1 MLKIIAGK
9 YKGLKLSLVPSIK
22 TKPTSHLI
30 RKVLFDTIGN
40 LHDMKKVLDL
50 FSGSGACAFE
60 ALSRDAQSIYLVDNL
75 WIAYQTMKKNKK
87 KLNLTNM
94 QAQLFYGN
102 AFKILCRFIE
112 QKLIFD
118 LIILDP
124 PYEKYSYITL
134 FKNLDI
140 ITTLK
145 SWVVYETFHRNLL
158 PQNIYSFSLIK
169 NKKYGSKKLYF
180 YQKIYV

>member
-9 YKGLKLSLVPSIK
+9 YKGFKLSLVPSIK

-30 RKVLFDTIGN
+30 RKVLFDTIGD
-40 LHDMKKVLDL
+40 LHHMTRVLDL

-60 ALSRDAQSIYLVDNL
+60 ALSRYAQSVYLVDNL
-75 WIAYQTMKKNKK
+75 WVAYQTMKKNKQ
-87 KLNLTNM
+87 KLNLTDT
-94 QAQLFYGN
+94 QAHLFYGN
-102 AFKILCRFIE
+102 AFKILWFFIE

-118 LIILDP
+118 LILLDP
-124 PYEKYSYITL
+124 PYEKYSFISL

-140 ITTLK
+140 ITSAQ
-145 SWVVYETFHRNLL
+145 SWVVYETFHRNVS
-158 PQNIYSFSLIK
+158 PQNIGTFSLIK

-180 YQKIYV
+180 YQKKL